1 MSIKTYLILTEFTPA
16 IDENTL
22 TLADDY
28 FRDGYTVLRGIGCW
42 QGARERSTGILV
54 TCTTLFQV
62 QAFVKL
68 LKGANRQQTVLVLA
82 WDTECLLL

>member
-1 MSIKTYLILTEFTPA
+1 MDA
-16 IDENTL
+16 NTL
-22 TLADDY
+22 TLADNY

-42 QGARERSTGILV
+42 QGTREKSTGILV
-54 TCTTLFQV
+54 AGVSLFQV